1 MKNDDMTM
9 QAGMGNLQQI
19 LAPART
25 ALLIVD
31 MQRDFCDHGFGAE
44 RAGRDIGATRAL
56 IPGLSSLLAVA
67 RRTGVLVCHVVF
79 DTRPSLTSSEAWLVQ
94 RRRSTYSSEDLCLH
108 GTQGA
113 EVIDALAPLEGEPII
128 RKHRY
133 SGFKGTD
140 LLMILRTRK
149 IRSCVVVGVSTN
161 VCVESTA
168 RDAFEY
174 DHHVV
179 IPRDGVASWNQ
190 HLHESS
196 LETIGHRFGTLST
209 VNEINGVWQSSDP

>member
-1 MKNDDMTM
+1 MKHDGEKTKTGVD
-9 QAGMGNLQQI
+9 LQRI
-19 LAPART
+19 LAPERT

-44 RAGRDIGATRAL
+44 RAGRDISATRAL
-56 IPGLSSLLAVA
+56 IPGLSALLAVA
-67 RRTGVLVCHVVF
+67 RRTGVLVCHVAF
-79 DTRPSLTSSEAWLVQ
+79 DTRPTLTSSEAWLLQ
-94 RRRSTYSSEDLCLH
+94 RRRSTYSAEDLCLH
-108 GTQGA
+108 GTPGA
-113 EVIDALAPLEGEPII
+113 EIIDELSPVEGEPII
-128 RKHRY
+128 HKHRY
-133 SGFKGTD
+133 SAFKGTD
-140 LLMILRTRK
+140 LLMILRARR

-190 HLHESS
+190 RLHESS
-196 LETIGHRFGTLST
+196 LETVGHRFGTLST
-209 VNEINGVWQSSDP
+209 LSEITDLWQRPAP